1 MAHQSHG
8 VVGRSDPNFKPDP
21 NTHMKWDEKKGV
33 FRKVAKKENPS
44 KPAAK

>member
-21 NTHMKWDEKKGV
+21 NEKMKWDAKKGV
-33 FRKVAKKENPS
+33 FRKVVT
-44 KPAAK
+44 KPKQRKT